1 MSKSLI
7 HSPQSDDLLMDAPLT
22 VQCNAPQYQNTH
34 TAAHL
39 RSEGDINTTAA
50 REKWHASIKNKAT
63 QTLLQR
69 DAKVFVHQAMST
81 PCLDALDA
89 AEGIFLQNSAG
100 KKIMDFHGNNVH
112 QLGFKHP
119 HVINKVT
126 EQMASLPFSPR
137 RFSNEAAIQCAE
149 KLTHLCGGELN
160 RVLFAPGGT
169 SVIGMALKLA
179 RHITNNFKVV
189 SLWDSFHGASLDAI
203 SIGGEACFRQGM
215 GPLLAGVER
224 IPPPI
229 TYRGAFSHQNK
240 NAVLSDVH
248 YADYLE
254 YVIEKEGGIGAFIA
268 EAVRNTDVQVPSKAY
283 WKRIREICDKH
294 NVLLI
299 IDDIPNCMGR
309 SGEWFT
315 HQAFDIEPDILCIGK
330 GFGGGVIPIAAMV
343 TKDKYN
349 TAAQVSLGHYT
360 HEKSPIGC
368 AAALATMEVI
378 EHDNLLDKVKADSA
392 FMRQQL
398 MAMKEK
404 YSVIGDIRGIGLLWG
419 IELVTNQYSKERAFD
434 EAEAVLYQCLNDGLS
449 FKVSQGNVIQLSPP
463 LIIERHDLKAAL
475 RIFDHAISTVC
486 KQFHYSVN
494 H

>member
-1 MSKSLI
+1 MTTTNQEPVLK
-7 HSPQSDDLLMDAPLT
+7 A
-22 VQCNAPQYQNTH
+22 TH
-34 TAAHL
+34 F
-39 RSEGDINTTAA
+39 RSEGDVNTTPA
-50 REKWHASIKNKAT
+50 REKWNESLNDDAT
-63 QTLLQR
+63 QVMLKR
-69 DAKVFVHQAMST
+69 DSDVFLHQAMST
-81 PCLDALDA
+81 PCLDTLEA
-89 AEGIFLQNSAG
+89 AEGIYIQDVTG
-100 KKIMDFHGNNVH
+100 KKYMDFHGNNVH
-112 QLGFKHP
+112 QLGYGHP
-119 HVINKVT
+119 HIINKVT
-126 EQMASLPFSPR
+126 QQMASLPFSPR
-137 RFSNEAAIQCAE
+137 RFTNETAVQCAE
-149 KLTHLCGGELN
+149 KLTQICGGDLN

-179 RHITNNFKVV
+179 RHVTNNFKVV

-203 SIGGEACFRQGM
+203 SVGGEACFREGM
-215 GPLLAGVER
+215 GPLMAGVER
-224 IPPPI
+224 IPPAVS
-229 TYRGAFSHQNK
+229 YRGAFPLNVSLSRCGQNSGGESE
-240 NAVLSDVH
+240 AACDVH

-294 NVLLI
+294 NVMLI
-299 IDDIPNCMGR
+299 IDDIPNGMGR

-330 GFGGGVIPIAAMV
+330 GFGGGLVPIAAMI

-378 EHDNLLDKVKADSA
+378 EQENLLEKVQADSA
-392 FMRQQL
+392 FVREQL
-398 MAMKEK
+398 LQMKEK
-404 YSVIGDIRGIGLLWG
+404 YSVIGDVRGIGLLWG
-419 IELVTNQYSKERAFD
+419 VELVTDHITKTRAFD

-463 LIIERHDLKAAL
+463 LIISRSELEVALSVFDKAIAK
-475 RIFDHAISTVC
+475 VC
-486 KQFHYSVN
+486 KDFDYL
-494 H
+494 